1 MLAWYLLKDGQT
13 DEGEALFETLR
24 TERPGDAMLLLTLG
38 AARRDA
44 GLDDAALA
52 AHDEALATAIASDP
66 EMIDRARVE
75 RRDCRQELGL
85 EPDVDDLLARAPVA
99 RSADDVAVAIAWFPR
114 DQHARAR
121 ARWPELGEDLHDP
134 DTYCKRIEAEL
145 RNTRELTG
153 RNPAVAP
160 LVVEELESF
169 AADHAFDSD
178 SGRARSSYA
187 ARLLADGEAVA
198 WPPGRNEPCWCG
210 SGKKYK
216 RCCGLR

>member
-1 MLAWYLLKDGQT
+1 MAAVEELLETFEITTSLVEAERALDSIARSDYPPDLPLGDMSDGLAEAAAEAGDYGCAVRTQRRALELGCEWHELGREMLAWYLLKDGQT

-24 TERPGDAMLLLTLG
+24 TERPGDAMLLVTLG

-85 EPDVDDLLARAPVA
+85 EPDVDDLLARV
-99 RSADDVAVAIAWFPR
+99 
-114 DQHARAR
+114 H
-121 ARWPELGEDLHDP
+121 
-134 DTYCKRIEAEL
+134 
-145 RNTRELTG
+145 
-153 RNPAVAP
+153 
-160 LVVEELESF
+160 
-169 AADHAFDSD
+169 D